1 MKLLFDNKTTVSLA
15 WNTTKVTSLARVPAG
30 TQRKIDWTLL
40 LFYRSQASTFKIIYN
55 RASFNGGNKGRGAAG
70 WRRTVAQVVTCFSW
84 QAWPHSCPLTGRR
97 KLRLTTWSLARG
109 GRGQTGRSRGVLG
122 AMKNNFLLKM
132 GLRGTS
138 LARSRGLWATQEEF
152 QGGVT
157 ENVRGKCQ
165 RQTAASGCCTPDLFT
180 QYLIK
185 LHHEGIPHP
194 ERTMNQT
201 TGIKSL
207 MCVAEMSRGTILFEN
222 HLLEYIM

>member
-1 MKLLFDNKTTVSLA
+1 MEG
-15 WNTTKVTSLARVPAG
+15 TKAEEL
-30 TQRKIDWTLL
+30 Q
-40 LFYRSQASTFKIIYN
+40 
-55 RASFNGGNKGRGAAG
+55 GGGG
-70 WRRTVAQVVTCFSW
+70 TVAQVVTCFSW

-97 KLRLTTWSLARG
+97 KLGLTTWSLARG
-109 GRGQTGRSRGVLG
+109 GQGQTGRSRGVLG

-138 LARSRGLWATQEEF
+138 LARSRGLWAMQEEF

-165 RQTAASGCCTPDLFT
+165 RQTGCCTPDLFT

-185 LHHEGIPHP
+185 LHHEGIQHP
-194 ERTMNQT
+194 ERSMSQT

-207 MCVAEMSRGTILFEN
+207 MCSAEMSRGTILFEN